1 IRPKKTTGLTL
12 SNFDTTKSLPLDAII
27 REAPSIGIIAIY
39 PGNDIFSSIMVIDN
53 AISIIPNRDINFDNE
68 VFIPIN
74 LNVDIIA
81 PAINSQNLDA
91 GE

>member
-1 IRPKKTTGLTL
+1 
-12 SNFDTTKSLPLDAII
+12 
-27 REAPSIGIIAIY
+27 
-39 PGNDIFSSIMVIDN
+39 MVIDN